1 MGIQIMEMN
10 IENWPDL
17 DIVDESSVPIPQYLL
32 YLCQSMVPVPL
43 RLCQAGC
50 QDRGNGYCAVLTNYN
65 NTIL

>member
-10 IENWPDL
+10 IENWTDL

-32 YLCQSMVPVPL
+32 YLCQSMPL
-43 RLCQAGC
+43 WPGC
-50 QDRGNGYCAVLTNYN
+50 QDGGNGYAVLNYN